1 MSIDPFE
8 IASAGDDHGADSWLV
23 TYADAI
29 TLLMAFFVVM
39 FSISKPDAEKLD
51 QVSGG
56 LSQALHKKEVS
67 ASPFQT
73 LAKEA
78 KLQIEQDDEEQSTD
92 ISSSARGMTFDFKSG
107 KVFQSGSSE
116 ILPDAEATLDRV
128 AQLITFMGVSNYK
141 VEVEGHTD
149 DVPINTSRFP
159 SNWELSSA
167 RSSAVVRFLV
177 SRGVDPKRLGA
188 IGYADTR
195 PKAPHR
201 DKDGNP
207 IIENRIE
214 NRRIVIRIQR

>member
-1 MSIDPFE
+1 MTHDPFE
-8 IASAGDDHGADSWLV
+8 IAQAGDDGGADSWLV

-39 FSISKPDAEKLD
+39 FSISKPDSEKLD
-51 QVSGG
+51 QISGG
-56 LSQALHKKEVS
+56 LSQALHKKQTA
-67 ASPFQT
+67 ASPFET

-78 KLQIEQDDEEQSTD
+78 ELQIEQDDQEKSTD

-107 KVFQSGSSE
+107 KVFSSGSAE

-128 AQLITFMGVSNYK
+128 AQLITFMGISNYK

-149 DVPINTSRFP
+149 DVPINTRRFP

-177 SRGVDPKRLGA
+177 SRGVEPNRLAA

-201 DKDGNP
+201 DKEGNP
-207 IIENRIE
+207 IVENRTE